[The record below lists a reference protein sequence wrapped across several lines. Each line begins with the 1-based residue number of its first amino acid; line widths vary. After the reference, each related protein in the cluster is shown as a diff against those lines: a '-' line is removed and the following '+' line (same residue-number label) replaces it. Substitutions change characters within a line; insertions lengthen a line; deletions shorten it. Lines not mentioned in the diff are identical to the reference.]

1 MKNIYAVYSA
11 GGFGREIMPVLKSN
25 YLSDNS
31 EFVFVDDGIQQEQV
45 NGFLVMT
52 YEDFKSVKAASKKIV
67 IAVADS
73 KVREKLANKCESDGI
88 GFVEIVAD
96 KALIYLKEPAF
107 GVASG
112 QLAVFYDGNK
122 VIGSAFIQSAK

>member
-52 YEDFKSVKAASKKIV
+52 YEDFKSVKAASKKLLLQWQTQ
-67 IAVADS
+67 
-73 KVREKLANKCESDGI
+73 KLEKSLRISANQT
-88 GFVEIVAD
+88 V
-96 KALIYLKEPAF
+96 
-107 GVASG
+107 
-112 QLAVFYDGNK
+112 
-122 VIGSAFIQSAK
+122 

>member
-25 YLSDNS
+25 YLGNS

-52 YEDFKSVKAASKKIV
+52 YEDF
-67 IAVADS
+67 
-73 KVREKLANKCESDGI
+73 
-88 GFVEIVAD
+88 
-96 KALIYLKEPAF
+96 
-107 GVASG
+107 
-112 QLAVFYDGNK
+112 
-122 VIGSAFIQSAK
+122 